1 MLLLPVCPEAA
12 APPDEALGRR
22 VSELE
27 SRLHRLSQDLQQRR
41 STIPAYVAQRLETHS
56 RQVVSAAVEA
66 DDSPWRTDRVEDVE
80 FTETCLAPLS
90 SELQRCSVI
99 SMHADQALSVVER
112 ALEQA
117 NEATT
122 QLASIC
128 DTSTSR
134 CQTSTDRVIVDH
146 GGKENASEAA
156 AAILRRRLDGKQHE
170 MPSSKQPRLR

>member
-56 RQVVSAAVEA
+56 RQVVSAAFEA
-66 DDSPWRTDRVEDVE
+66 DDSAWRTDRVEDVE

-90 SELQRCSVI
+90 SELQRCGFI
-99 SMHADQALSVVER
+99 SMPPDQALSVVER

-117 NEATT
+117 NEAKHSLHRFATP
-122 QLASIC
+122 A
-128 DTSTSR
+128 
-134 CQTSTDRVIVDH
+134 
-146 GGKENASEAA
+146 
-156 AAILRRRLDGKQHE
+156 RRDVRL
-170 MPSSKQPRLR
+170 QPIA

>member
-1 MLLLPVCPEAA
+1 M
-12 APPDEALGRR
+12 LGRR

-41 STIPAYVAQRLETHS
+41 STIPAYVAQRLETHT

-66 DDSPWRTDRVEDVE
+66 DDSARTDRVEDAE
-80 FTETCLAPLS
+80 FTETRLAPLS